1 MRSTLALIAAL
12 TITGAPAA
20 HADPIDYGD
29 AASWLCKPAANDRC
43 QRNLDAVAIRPDGS
57 RVPAPFVPARNP
69 EVDCFYV
76 YPTASR
82 EPGPYAD
89 MQASPE
95 LVDTARAQA
104 GRLASRCRL
113 FAPIY
118 RQLTLPG
125 LAASMSGGQAL
136 DWNKPYEDVLAAWR
150 WYLAHENKG
159 RGVVLVG
166 HSQGTI
172 MLRKLIA
179 EEIDGKPAQRLL
191 VSAFLAGSPE
201 GAAFPGVKACHAAG
215 DTGCVYVWGSYR
227 ESDLSPRR
235 AFGRKTSGNQDA
247 VCVNPAGP
255 EGGVKPLTSFLPKP
269 AGSPAEAP
277 AWVVVDGAFSATC
290 TPDQQGNVLR
300 VTGPANLPESAP
312 GWGLHRWDISL
323 VQGNIL
329 ALLDA
334 QAANWKRGRQG
345 GAD

>member
-12 TITGAPAA
+12 TLTGAPAA

-29 AASWLCKPAANDRC
+29 PSSWLCKPGETDRC
-43 QRNLDAVAIRPDGS
+43 QRDLDAVTVRPDGS
-57 RVPAPFVPARNP
+57 RVLEPFVPAKNP
-69 EVDCFYV
+69 ELDCFYV

-89 MQASPE
+89 MQPSPE

-113 FAPIY
+113 YAPIY

-125 LAASMSGGQAL
+125 LAAGMGGGQAL

-179 EEIDGKPAQRLL
+179 GEIDGKPAQRLL

-201 GAAFPGVKACHAAG
+201 GAAFPGVKACRAAG

-235 AFGRKTSGNQDA
+235 AFGRKTAGSPDA

-255 EGGVKPLTSFLPKP
+255 EGGVKPLKSFLPKP
-269 AGSPAEAP
+269 AGAPADAP
-277 AWVVVDGAFSATC
+277 AWIVADGAFSASC

-323 VQGNIL
+323 VQGNVL

-334 QAANWKRGRQG
+334 QAASWKQRKQ
-345 GAD
+345 